1 MDLYLYRIGT
11 VEPLLRF
18 EKVLSYTDSRVV
30 TEDGVYEPL
39 AENSELSFLPDCSE
53 TLRAD
58 WRAENPTQEHRIE
71 DLEELVA
78 GLLFGGEGV

>member
-58 WRAENPTQEHRIE
+58 WAAAYPSQETRIE
-71 DLEELVA
+71 QLESLMAE
-78 GLLFGGEGV
+78 LLFGGDDQ